1 MFMCWPNCYNFQS
14 GMGYLS
20 KNVTPNI
27 SQVSDIT
34 SFLISEVE
42 KAVIL
47 SICMLISACQK
58 WGKTV
63 LIDENYYYRT
73 ERLIYTIFMTIEDIA
88 NAVKIENTR

>member
-1 MFMCWPNCYNFQS
+1 
-14 GMGYLS
+14 MGYLS

-47 SICMLISACQK
+47 FVCMLISACQK
-58 WGKTV
+58 WGETV
-63 LIDENYYYRT
+63 LTDENYYYRT
-73 ERLIYTIFMTIEDIA
+73 ERLIYAVVMTIEDIA